1 MTSGLALIVV
11 AVAAITVSRSFD
23 GFVQGLLSGAG
34 IVLMI
39 TGVAA
44 LSPLLR
50 RAPQGRA
57 GGRAADDTEG
67 RGGAEHPD
75 GQASGPEEGW
85 LPSRDNRP

>member
-1 MTSGLALIVV
+1 MSSGLALIVV

-39 TGVAA
+39 TGVVA

-50 RAPQGRA
+50 RSSPERA

-75 GQASGPEEGW
+75 DQAPGPEEGW
-85 LPSRDNRP
+85 LPSRDHRP